1 MSNTVAA
8 PSPNGTNFARLFI
21 TTRAPA
27 RLAHD
32 ASPMNAEQR
41 LKPSGNDGKKW
52 SGRDQDPL
60 ADALDAMQEH
70 LQNCISDPNDLAQA
84 HQLLSTLLEKAMP
97 DQGGGDADNPAE
109 TARLDPDAQRR
120 NPGLFQAGDR
130 RGRMAGDQ
138 RPQES
143 KLAKILAADTGRR
156 R

>member
-1 MSNTVAA
+1 MTMTAA
-8 PSPNGTNFARLFI
+8 PSPKGTNYERLYVTKLASARM
-21 TTRAPA
+21 
-27 RLAHD
+27 AHD
-32 ASPMNAEQR
+32 ASPMF
-41 LKPSGNDGKKW
+41 KPIGKDGKRW

-70 LQNCISDPNDLAQA
+70 LQNCIWDPDDLSQA

-97 DQGGGDADNPAE
+97 DQGAGDVDDPAE
-109 TARLDPDAQRR
+109 TARLDPDAQRKD
-120 NPGLFQAGDR
+120 PGMFQNQDR